1 MLLGAGIY
9 ATLYT
14 NISNLEFWGD
24 EVITIRNVFHPN
36 PTIKGKELELALGIP
51 SIIAE
56 PPLNGLI
63 LRNWIFKVN
72 KYVNKELYEFWYRIP
87 YMIFHTIAAIVFAT
101 LLSRR
106 QKGFAHSFL
115 SRSIYYLVF
124 FSIYFFNPIL
134 FRYSLELRPYILSAL
149 GSVVI
154 LSLYFERQL
163 HKYCFIP
170 LYILFLL
177 NSFSFII
184 YVIPFFFI
192 YALENSKHRK
202 PTLLIFLVLG
212 VCTLFLT
219 RLVYFGNA
227 YVFTGFKEGMSNLLA
242 AQFTFVQL
250 FVAICMAL
258 ASWTFLFKD
267 ISRVMFGIAVSFFL
281 ICASL
286 LMAKNTFY
294 PRYLVFLIPSAL
306 YTLASVGLL
315 KRDIVRRIGS
325 VVLALTIIIPW
336 TYAVIY
342 SFDKI
347 TNFYRDSMG
356 AKRIAVFA
364 RNTGKNIIVINDIPE
379 VHGYGFYLNNTF
391 DWYMNLYAINYL
403 RLENSE
409 VACKAYDADK
419 KSIYVSILQGPLCPH
434 TSSYID
440 KIQES
445 LIQSH
450 QKLGL

>member
-1 MLLGAGIY
+1 
-9 ATLYT
+9 
-14 NISNLEFWGD
+14 
-24 EVITIRNVFHPN
+24 
-36 PTIKGKELELALGIP
+36 
-51 SIIAE
+51 
-56 PPLNGLI
+56 
-63 LRNWIFKVN
+63 
-72 KYVNKELYEFWYRIP
+72 
-87 YMIFHTIAAIVFAT
+87 
-101 LLSRR
+101 
-106 QKGFAHSFL
+106 
-115 SRSIYYLVF
+115 
-124 FSIYFFNPIL
+124 
-134 FRYSLELRPYILSAL
+134 
-149 GSVVI
+149 
-154 LSLYFERQL
+154 
-163 HKYCFIP
+163 
-170 LYILFLL
+170 
-177 NSFSFII
+177 
-184 YVIPFFFI
+184 
-192 YALENSKHRK
+192 
-202 PTLLIFLVLG
+202 
-212 VCTLFLT
+212 
-219 RLVYFGNA
+219 
-227 YVFTGFKEGMSNLLA
+227 
-242 AQFTFVQL
+242 
-250 FVAICMAL
+250 
-258 ASWTFLFKD
+258 
-267 ISRVMFGIAVSFFL
+267 
-281 ICASL
+281 
-286 LMAKNTFY
+286 MAKNTFY